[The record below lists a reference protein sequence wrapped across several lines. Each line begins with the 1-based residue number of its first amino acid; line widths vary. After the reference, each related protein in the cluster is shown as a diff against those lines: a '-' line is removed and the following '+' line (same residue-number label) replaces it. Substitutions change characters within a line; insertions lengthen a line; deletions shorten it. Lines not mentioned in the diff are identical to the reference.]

1 MSVSG
6 DRKPIF
12 ATGWGNADVAAG
24 AGTVITPEA
33 QDAGLW
39 AAARRA
45 AIPQFDSPNFF
56 HRGGWVSMRT
66 VRA

>member
-24 AGTVITPEA
+24 AGTVITPSGAEIVRCRA
-33 QDAGLW
+33 DPERHCGLL
-39 AAARRA
+39 
-45 AIPQFDSPNFF
+45 
-56 HRGGWVSMRT
+56 
-66 VRA
+66 